1 MTKVKE
7 NIKRPI
13 IGITMGDPAG
23 IGPEIIIKALNHRKI
38 YKETRPVVIGDASTI
53 SNALKFV
60 NSKLKVKAIDEIDRA
75 KFTYGTIDVYD
86 LKNVDVKKI
95 KIGKVS
101 VMAGE
106 AAFQSVI
113 TAIKLAL
120 EKEINGVA
128 TTPIHKEA
136 INLAGH
142 HFSGHTE
149 IFAHY
154 TKTKKYAMMLVE
166 GTMRV
171 IHVTTHVSL
180 RKACNLVKRQRVL
193 DVIKLADKACKNFG
207 IKSPRIAV
215 AGLNPHS
222 SDGGLFGWEEEKEII
237 PAIKAARMS
246 GSNVVGPIPGDTL
259 FPKAKGGAYDIVVA
273 MFHDQ
278 GHIPLKLIGFNWDEK
293 RKKWDSVSGVN
304 ITVGLPIIRVSVD
317 HGTAFDQAGRG
328 SATEESL
335 LNAIANAA
343 TLARIN

>member
-1 MTKVKE
+1 MKHEKT
-7 NIKRPI
+7 NMKRPI
-13 IGITMGDPAG
+13 IGVTMGDPAG
-23 IGPEIIIKALNHRKI
+23 IGPEIIIKALDHRKI
-38 YKETRPVVIGDASTI
+38 YKEARPVVIGDASTI

-60 NSKLKVKAIDEIDRA
+60 NCNLIVNAIENIKDA
-75 KFTYGTIDVYD
+75 KFTYGT
-86 LKNVDVKKI
+86 VDVFDLRNVEIKKL
-95 KIGKVS
+95 KIGRVS
-101 VMAGE
+101 IMAGE
-106 AAFQSVI
+106 AAFQSVT
-113 TAIKLAL
+113 TAIDLAL
-120 EKEINGVA
+120 KKEINGVA

-149 IFAHY
+149 IFAKY

-166 GTMRV
+166 GNMRV

-180 RKACNLVKRQRVL
+180 RKACNLIKKQRVL
-193 DVIKLADKACKNFG
+193 DVIKLANKACKNLG

-237 PAIKAARMS
+237 PAIKAAKKL
-246 GSNVVGPIPGDTL
+246 GCKVVGPVPGDTL

-278 GHIPLKLIGFNWDEK
+278 GHIPLKLIGFKWDEK
-293 RKKWDSVSGVN
+293 KKKWDSVSGVN

-317 HGTAFDQAGRG
+317 HGTAFDQAGKG
-328 SATEESL
+328 TATEESL
-335 LNAIANAA
+335 LNAIANATSMA
-343 TLARIN
+343 LVQ

>member
-86 LKNVDVKKI
+86 LKNVDVKKM

-222 SDGGLFGWEEEKEII
+222 SDGGLFGWEEEREII
-237 PAIKAARMS
+237 PAIKAAQKS
-246 GSNVVGPIPGDTL
+246 GCKVIGPIPGDTL

-293 RKKWDSVSGVN
+293 RRKWDSVSGVN

-317 HGTAFDQAGRG
+317 HGTAFDQAGKG

-335 LNAIANAA
+335 LNAVTNAA